1 MKLSTKINS
10 GFLGII
16 GLLTILGVFSFINSN
31 NIKKNTNFLGNTVI
45 QELNIGDTLNTDNWD
60 LMFDMRKY
68 GFTLKERDFTVVE
81 KILERFN
88 KDIEKSKE
96 IINKNKNLEYLREK
110 VNAIDKALDNYKKLI
125 YETHTLVSEEL
136 PIVNSNLDSL
146 YLDIYNITKDFLN
159 AKQSDLSKNFNMNNK
174 IETTEDFFIYNND
187 LKEITSSL
195 NNAQNIFLYL
205 EKSQKNISE
214 NNSNS
219 FSNNIKKIN
228 DALNI
233 LTSNEKDPIHLEN
246 LNKISNILEKYKEF
260 GNKHLKIRARIT
272 ELSSLRTDAGNI
284 IIDLASTLK
293 TSAFNKT
300 ISTIDNISVKS
311 NNSLFTIT
319 IITILSIIIG
329 IILAFLLSNSITKPI
344 IRAVNELEN
353 GSEQVFNASEQL
365 SLASQELAEG
375 SSEQASSIEETSST
389 LDETSSMVKLNT
401 ENTKKAADLTQA
413 AKEVALDGNNKMKE
427 MSIAMHEIK
436 NSSDEISKIIKVI
449 DDIAFQTNILALN
462 AAVEAA
468 RAGEAGMGF
477 AVVAEEVRNLAQ
489 RSTQAA
495 KDTSEMIEDSIE
507 KSQKG
512 VEIADKVAKALDEI
526 SKNSEKVSEIVKEI
540 ATASQEQSQGVIQ
553 ISKAV
558 SQMEQ
563 VTQNIASNAEE
574 SAAASEQ
581 LNSQAKSM
589 KLIVGDLNYLVYGN
603 NKSTNHTNIR
613 SNTTSYKPTK
623 LKSSFKNTELKAE
636 DVIPLEDDPLDF

>member
-1 MKLSTKINS
+1 MKLSTKINF

-16 GLLTILGVFSFINSN
+16 VLLTILGVFSFINSN
-31 NIKKNTNFLGNTVI
+31 NTKKNANYLDNTVI
-45 QELNIGDTLNTDNWD
+45 KELNIGDTLNTDNWD

-68 GFTLKERDFTVVE
+68 GFTLKEKDFTVVE
-81 KILERFN
+81 KILERFDADIDN
-88 KDIEKSKE
+88 SKD
-96 IINKNKNLEYLREK
+96 IINKNKSLSFLMEK
-110 VNAIDKALDNYKKLI
+110 VEAIDKALDNYKKLI
-125 YETHTLVSEEL
+125 YETHTLVSEDL
-136 PIVNSNLDSL
+136 PIINSNIESS
-146 YLDIYNITKDFLN
+146 YSEIYSI
-159 AKQSDLSKNFNMNNK
+159 A
-174 IETTEDFFIYNND
+174 EDFSNAQQSSLSEYFDMINNTETIEDFSIYNNE
-187 LKEITSSL
+187 LKEIVISIDYIDSL
-195 NNAQNIFLYL
+195 LLYL
-205 EKSQKNISE
+205 ERSQKNISD
-214 NNSNS
+214 NNNNL
-219 FSNNIKKIN
+219 FSNNIKNIN
-228 DALNI
+228 DTLNF
-233 LTSNEKDPIHLEN
+233 LRSNENDSNHLAS
-246 LNKISNILEKYKEF
+246 LNKINTLLDKYKENGEKYF
-260 GNKHLKIRARIT
+260 KARARIT
-272 ELSSLRTDAGNI
+272 ELSSLRIDAGNV
-284 IIDLASTLK
+284 IIDLASNLK
-293 TSAFNKT
+293 SSAYNKT
-300 ISTIDNISVKS
+300 ISTINDISVES
-311 NNSLFTIT
+311 NESLFTVT
-319 IITILSIIIG
+319 IITIVSIIIG
-329 IILAFLLSNSITKPI
+329 IILSFLLTNSITKPI
-344 IRAVNELEN
+344 VRAVNELEN

-375 SSEQASSIEETSST
+375 SAEQASSIEETSST

-401 ENTKKAADLTQA
+401 ENTKKAAELTQT

-427 MSIAMHEIK
+427 MSSAMLEIK

-495 KDTSEMIEDSIE
+495 KDTSEMIESSIE

-512 VEIADKVAKALDEI
+512 VEIADKVAKALEEI

-540 ATASQEQSQGVIQ
+540 ATASQEQAQGVIQ

-589 KLIVGDLNYLVYGN
+589 KQIVGELNYLVYGN
-603 NKSTNHTNIR
+603 QKFANHINIKN
-613 SNTTSYKPTK
+613 NTPSYKPNKT
-623 LKSSFKNTELKAE
+623 KSSFKNTELKAE